1 MKKPYLLS
9 ILLVFLLVS
18 GCSYSVRM
26 NIYPHLRNVSIMP
39 FEDRTLEIHL
49 AEELRDSLISSFQ
62 RDGRLRISYDDP
74 DSRIEGTIVD
84 YENTIFGYDL
94 DQNIEEYQVRLTV
107 GLTFTD
113 LVRNE
118 VIWEN
123 KALVLSERYTPHST
137 EGVRYTTEE
146 EALNELYN
154 KLFETIIRNTLES
167 W

>member
-9 ILLVFLLVS
+9 FLLMFLLVL

-26 NIYPHLRNVSIMP
+26 NIYPHLRNVAIMP

-62 RDGRLRISYDDP
+62 RDGRLRISYEDP
-74 DSRIEGTIVD
+74 DSRIEGQIVE
-84 YENTIFGYDL
+84 YENNIFGYDL

-107 GLTFTD
+107 SLTFTD

-123 KALVLSERYTPHST
+123 KALMLSERYTPLST
-137 EGVRYTTEE
+137 EEVRFKTEE
-146 EALNELYN
+146 EALQELYK